1 MTFDARENS
10 LASGQP
16 VTLFGFQR
24 GTQQWNYSNGDR
36 GLIHLGRTYTAI
48 RGGLTID
55 GGISQG
61 GDAGTEKV
69 TIVAPADLDV
79 AQLFRGIPP
88 SDSVFL
94 TIYERHFGDDEY
106 RVSWTGEIESVSW
119 PAVDRCKILCVPE
132 SISMQEQGLRLRWER
147 GCPHCLYERGCYVDR
162 YAYAVEDS
170 IVSMNATAITVSAA
184 AAHTDGWFNAGYVEW
199 SIGNS
204 NFERRAIE
212 QHIGNQLTLLGGTS
226 GLSPST
232 NITLF
237 PGCDQTP
244 TTCNSKFSN
253 ILNYGGVHH
262 MPGRSP
268 FDGNPFF

>member
-16 VTLFGFQR
+16 ITLFGFQR

-36 GLIHLGRTYTAI
+36 ALLHLGRTYDAI
-48 RGGLTID
+48 RGGLAID

-69 TIVAPADLDV
+69 TIVAPGDLEV
-79 AQLFRGIPP
+79 AQLYRGIPP

-94 TIYERHFGDDEY
+94 TIYDRHFGDDEY

-119 PAVDRCKILCVPE
+119 PAVDRCKIVCVPE
-132 SISMQEQGLRLRWER
+132 SVSMQEQGLRLRWER

-170 IVSMNATAITVSAA
+170 IISMDAATITASAA
-184 AAHTDGWFNAGYVEW
+184 ASYPDGWFNAGYVEW

-212 QHIGNQLTLLGGTS
+212 QHVGNQLTLLGGTS
-226 GLSPST
+226 GLSPSG

-244 TTCNSKFSN
+244 PTCNSKFSN